1 MAEQAPN
8 SIEKNYWPDLTKI
21 NLLPKISQSQNLPKK
36 VAFQTQ
42 LVRCIVQF
50 ILAILLSR
58 AMFPNQIFPG
68 AAPFVIV
75 RRSIVKRLEEWLI
88 ILGTFFG
95 TLSVTNL
102 ENAVWVSGSLLV
114 LNFSRSWCRRL
125 VRTSLQGLLL
135 FGVWVV
141 LRLLMTLIRE
151 SNPAAFF
158 LTGFELMFSGV
169 LTLFFQWGF
178 NLLANPSKI
187 TKWST
192 LGLAIIAVVALSGT
206 AGLRIFSLEL
216 SEISLV
222 FLLITVAY
230 LGGGGAGSSMG
241 VLIALVLGIA
251 SGGLVA
257 EIGLLAISGFLAG
270 LLKDFGKWGTIFGA
284 SLGFFL
290 ISRQPQMEMAFNTSL
305 VSWGMGMS
313 GFALMPQRFLS
324 QISEYS
330 PERSEKT
337 NSVARQQKLKEV
349 ISGRLSGVAKI
360 FEEMVRDFNGETCQN
375 EVSKIDLYSLLDQV
389 CTKNCKHCNGYE
401 MCWEKNFYST
411 YRELFDLLACAELYG
426 EVTAQHLKGKLRQ
439 SCYQQYKLIT
449 TVNFLFE
456 KFQTELFWR
465 RKYEV
470 GKNLI
475 SQQLQG
481 VSNFINDLA
490 EEVITDQIFKDGFE
504 ASIKY
509 SLNKLGIATQDIA
522 ISSFRDEG
530 LEIKIT
536 QKGCKRCRECQNLI
550 VPMLNSI
557 LGQKYMVWN
566 KQCYQNGG
574 QCTYQLIPEFKFEI
588 QTTVCKLPKCGNEHS
603 GDNHAMHQLK
613 DGHFVA
619 VLSDGMGHGRKAS
632 EESRIT
638 VSMLERLL
646 ENGIARDFAVRM
658 VNSMMALRSP
668 EESFATVDLTLVDLY
683 TAKAEFIK
691 IGAAATYIKR
701 GREVW
706 PIKSTSLPA
715 GILNTVDVERT
726 VSQLQSG
733 DLIIMVTDGIVDSKA
748 DKVNKEDWI
757 VRALSKVEVVGPE
770 ALGEYLLNL
779 ARINQDGQPKDD
791 MTVVV
796 LQINRQGEEE

>member
-1 MAEQAPN
+1 MAEQAPIG
-8 SIEKNYWPDLTKI
+8 IEKYYWPDLTKSDPSEVNSSH
-21 NLLPKISQSQNLPKK
+21 NLIKK
-36 VAFQTQ
+36 VASQTQ
-42 LVRCIVQF
+42 IFRYILQF

-58 AMFPNQIFPG
+58 AMLPNQIFPG

-88 ILGTFFG
+88 IFGIFLGTA
-95 TLSVTNL
+95 SVTTF
-102 ENAVWVSGSLLV
+102 ENAFWMSGSLLV
-114 LNFSRSWCRRL
+114 LNFAASRCRRL
-125 VRTSLQGLLL
+125 VRTSLQGLLI
-135 FGVWVV
+135 FGIWVG
-141 LRLLMTLIRE
+141 LRLLVTLIRE
-151 SNPAAFF
+151 PNSAALFH
-158 LTGFELMFSGV
+158 TGLELMISAI
-169 LTLFFQWGF
+169 LTIFFQWGF
-178 NLLANPSKI
+178 NHLANPSKI
-187 TKWST
+187 TKWSF
-192 LGLAIIAVVALSGT
+192 LGLALIAVVALSGT
-206 AGLRIFSLEL
+206 NGLGIFGMKLT
-216 SEISLV
+216 EIALV
-222 FLLITVAY
+222 FLLITIAY

-241 VLIALVLGIA
+241 VLIGVILGIA

-257 EIGLLAISGFLAG
+257 KISLLALSGFLAG
-270 LLKDFGKWGTIFGA
+270 LFNDFGKWGTVFGA
-284 SLGFFL
+284 SFGLFL

-305 VSWGMGMS
+305 VSWGMGLS
-313 GFALMPQRFLS
+313 GFALMPRWFLS
-324 QISEYS
+324 QISEYF
-330 PERSEKT
+330 PERSDKT
-337 NSVARQQKLKEV
+337 NSLARQQKLKE
-349 ISGRLSGVAKI
+349 IIGIRLSGVAKI
-360 FEEMVRDFNGETCQN
+360 FEEMVRDFNGETSQN
-375 EVSKIDLYSLLDQV
+375 EASKIDLYSLLDQV
-389 CTKNCKHCNGYE
+389 CAKNCKHCNGYE
-401 MCWEKNFYST
+401 LCWEKNFYST

-426 EVTAQHLKGKLRQ
+426 EVTAQHLKGKLKQ
-439 SCYQQYKLIT
+439 CCYQQYKLIT

-465 RKYEV
+465 SKYQA

-490 EEVITDQIFKDGFE
+490 EEVLTDQIFKDGFE
-504 ASIKY
+504 TSIKY
-509 SLNKLGIATQDIA
+509 SLNKLGIATQDITV
-522 ISSFRDEG
+522 SSFRDEG

-536 QKGCKRCRECQNLI
+536 QKGCKRCRECQHLI
-550 VPMLNSI
+550 APMLNNI

-574 QCTYQLIPEFKFEI
+574 QCTYQLIPQFKYEVL
-588 QTTVCKLPKCGNEHS
+588 TTVCKLPKCGNEHS
-603 GDNHAMHQLK
+603 GDTHAMHQLK

-638 VSMLERLL
+638 ISMLERLL
-646 ENGIARDFAVRM
+646 ENGISRDFAVRM
-658 VNSMMALRSP
+658 VNSMMTLRTP
-668 EESFATVDLTLVDLY
+668 EESFATVDLTMVDLY

-748 DKVNKEDWI
+748 DNVNKEDWI
-757 VRALSKVEVVGPE
+757 IRALSKVEVVGPE

-796 LQINRQGEEE
+796 LQINRHEEDE